1 MAENNPNIPEITP
14 EEEAKLEKMASRRT
28 GFKKH
33 LAIFILVNAFLWLVW
48 YFVFRPGEESKA
60 GDNKT
65 FLMAILFVL
74 LVWLLVIILHYLMAY
89 KWTKSYK
96 EKELNSLKK
105 MRLKQ
110 LQEMEDL
117 KAEMAPKEESGQ
129 EVQSEE
135 EEVEEPE
142 HRNPNYID

>member
-1 MAENNPNIPEITP
+1 MSENNPNIPEITP
-14 EEEAKLEKMASRRT
+14 EEEAKLAKMASRRT

-33 LAIFILVNAFLWLVW
+33 LAIFILLNAFLWVVW
-48 YFVFRPGEESKA
+48 SFLFRDSE
-60 GDNKT
+60 DKT

-74 LVWLLVIILHYLMAY
+74 IVWLLVLILHYLMVY

-96 EKELNSLKK
+96 DKELNSLKK

-110 LQEMEDL
+110 LQEIEEL
-117 KAEMAPKEESGQ
+117 KAEMAPKDEAGQ
-129 EVQSEE
+129 EAQP
-135 EEVEEPE
+135 EEVEAEEEEPE

>member
-14 EEEAKLEKMASRRT
+14 EEEAKLARMASRRT

-33 LAIFILVNAFLWLVW
+33 FAIFILVNAFLWVVW
-48 YFVFRPGEESKA
+48 YFLFRDSE
-60 GDNKT
+60 DNT
-65 FLMAILFVL
+65 FLMAILFVF
-74 LVWLLVIILHYLMAY
+74 LVWLLGIILHYMITY

-96 EKELNSLKK
+96 DKELNSLKK

-110 LQEMEDL
+110 LQEIENL
-117 KAEMAPKEESGQ
+117 KAEMAPKEEPAAEPQ
-129 EVQSEE
+129 LEKAVE
-135 EEVEEPE
+135 EEPE

>member
-1 MAENNPNIPEITP
+1 MSENNTSIPEITP

-33 LAIFILVNAFLWLVW
+33 FAIFFLVNVFLWVVW
-48 YFVFRPGEESKA
+48 YFLFR
-60 GDNKT
+60 DNTENT
-65 FLMAILFVL
+65 FLMAILFVFI
-74 LVWLLVIILHYLMAY
+74 VWLLGIILHYMIVY

-110 LQEMEDL
+110 LQEMEAL
-117 KAEMAPKEESGQ
+117 KAEMAPKEEPEQ
-129 EVQSEE
+129 ELQVMEE
-135 EEVEEPE
+135 EDIKEEEPE

>member
-14 EEEAKLEKMASRRT
+14 EEEAKLAKMAARRT

-33 LAIFILVNAFLWLVW
+33 LAIFILLNAFLWVVW
-48 YFVFRPGEESKA
+48 SFLFRDSE
-60 GDNKT
+60 DKT

-74 LVWLLVIILHYLMAY
+74 IVWLLVIILHYLMVY

-96 EKELNSLKK
+96 DKELNSLKK

-110 LQEMEDL
+110 LQEIENL
-117 KAEMAPKEESGQ
+117 KAEMSHTEEDNA
-129 EVQSEE
+129 EETPEE
-135 EEVEEPE
+135 EENNEDK
-142 HRNPNYID
+142 NSNFID